1 MLIHATSVVLG
12 GTGVL
17 LRGPSGAGKSDLALR
32 AIEAGAVL
40 VGDDQVRLEAVGR
53 RLWVHALAHSE
64 GRIEVRG
71 IGIADVANVS
81 AAPLGL
87 VADLAGP
94 GETPERLPE
103 PVGERLLG
111 IDVPRVLIRPFEASA
126 VAKLRHAVR
135 LTAGV
140 PAGVGTPILITSFSY
155 RAGIPEGAHCVFDVR
170 FLSDPDDCPELRPL
184 SGLDAAVR
192 RHILRDEAFAPFL
205 VRAAAV
211 IGTMSSANGGGG
223 GEGLGVAVGCE
234 GGRHR
239 SVGVAVELGRVLRDR
254 GHGVTLAHRD
264 LGGICATATERRD
277 AP

>member
-1 MLIHATSVVLG
+1 MLIHATSLVLG
-12 GTGVL
+12 GAGVL

-40 VGDDQVRLEAVGR
+40 VGDDQVRLEAVGG
-53 RLWVHALAHSE
+53 RLWAHAPAHSA

-71 IGIADVANVS
+71 IGIAVVANVP
-81 AAPLGL
+81 AARIGL
-87 VADLAGP
+87 VADLVGP
-94 GETPERLPE
+94 DWAPERLPE
-103 PVGERLLG
+103 PAEERLLG
-111 IDVPRVLIRPFEASA
+111 IRIPHVRIRPFEASA

-135 LTAGV
+135 LAAAGGGGPV
-140 PAGVGTPILITSFSY
+140 LITSFSHSG
-155 RAGIPEGAHCVFDVR
+155 GIPDGARCVFDVR
-170 FLSDPDDCPELRPL
+170 FLSDPHDHPELRPL

-192 RHILRDEAFAPFL
+192 RHILRDGAFAPFL

-211 IGTMSSANGGGG
+211 IETMSSANVGGGRG
-223 GEGLGVAVGCE
+223 GLAVAVGCE

-254 GHGVTLAHRD
+254 GHDVTLAHRD
-264 LGGICATATERRD
+264 LGGICAAATERKD

>member
-1 MLIHATSVVLG
+1 MLIHATALVLG

-71 IGIADVANVS
+71 VGIAGVANVS

-135 LTAGV
+135 LAAGA
-140 PAGVGTPILITSFSY
+140 PTGVGTPVLITSFSY
-155 RAGIPEGAHCVFDVR
+155 RVGIPEGAHCVFDVR
-170 FLSDPDDCPELRPL
+170 FLSDPDDCAGLRPL
-184 SGLDAAVR
+184 SALDAAVR
-192 RHILRDEAFAPFL
+192 RHILRDGAFAPFL
-205 VRAAAV
+205 ARAAAV
-211 IGTMSSANGGGG
+211 IGTMSAANVGGG

>member
-1 MLIHATSVVLG
+1 MLIHATSLVLG
-12 GTGVL
+12 GSGVL

-53 RLWVHALAHSE
+53 RLWVYALAHSG

-71 IGIADVANVS
+71 IGIANVANVP

-94 GETPERLPE
+94 GETPDRLPE
-103 PVGERLLG
+103 PADERLLG

-135 LTAGV
+135 LAAGA
-140 PAGVGTPILITSFSY
+140 AGVGTPILITSFSY
-155 RAGIPEGAHCVFDVR
+155 RVGIPEGAHCAFDVR
-170 FLSDPDDCPELRPL
+170 FLSDPDDRPELRPL

-192 RHILRDEAFAPFL
+192 RHILRDGAFAPFL

-211 IGTMSSANGGGG
+211 IGTMSAANVGGG